1 MGKKNQPGGR
11 SGRKMSK
18 SEKALNR
25 PESDGHLFRSKQLAE
40 DSVKQEVYINTYR
53 EKDGLPPI
61 KRRKKAEDKTS
72 IEFHE
77 GDRLGVE
84 IGDLILAQRL
94 YSRDADRNLVGEAK
108 SEEECMAA
116 HSRVRRER
124 AVYRELDGRMVK
136 AGDEIGIRKG
146 KYMKSRKDD
155 KRRAPGVLRSIMVR
169 LMPHEGEIAGQFLD
183 PDGLAKAMDQTV
195 REFADV
201 LGCDVISAVVHRM
214 TGWDCHI
221 HIQYTMIQPFE
232 QTAHMLGRRLKPWE
246 DKASAMSRAALEAE
260 GKSTASRTVGAKI
273 ESLIKSGNLEPRPVA
288 EIEYR
293 KKVGK
298 RSLLDSAIVG
308 YSFRHKLNLVRVA
321 EEAGDME
328 LAGKVI
334 RMRDTAGNFRT
345 FAKRADAE
353 LLERYLDLWL
363 ERVWRRSIREQLPE
377 IAVEKL
383 LPAGVESATD
393 YATYGTVLV
402 EDTHLKDRKE
412 ELNAQQAEMA
422 VAAAAARQE
431 AEAAVKAAE
440 LEAERA
446 RKEKE
451 RAEHTLNLV
460 NTENAKLFQAAEAER
475 LQRESELQSSRDKAL
490 LKLKRAE
497 ERCADLEKAKLED
510 TNLIVALIT
519 VVQFFIS
526 LPGIGKLLEKA
537 GAALAQQILD
547 LDTKKVLEIPKAM
560 RDRLV
565 LVSKGTSTPPLA
577 DDSPGQK

>member
-1 MGKKNQPGGR
+1 
-11 SGRKMSK
+11 
-18 SEKALNR
+18 
-25 PESDGHLFRSKQLAE
+25 
-40 DSVKQEVYINTYR
+40 
-53 EKDGLPPI
+53 
-61 KRRKKAEDKTS
+61 
-72 IEFHE
+72 
-77 GDRLGVE
+77 
-84 IGDLILAQRL
+84 
-94 YSRDADRNLVGEAK
+94 
-108 SEEECMAA
+108 
-116 HSRVRRER
+116 
-124 AVYRELDGRMVK
+124 
-136 AGDEIGIRKG
+136 
-146 KYMKSRKDD
+146 
-155 KRRAPGVLRSIMVR
+155 
-169 LMPHEGEIAGQFLD
+169 
-183 PDGLAKAMDQTV
+183 
-195 REFADV
+195 
-201 LGCDVISAVVHRM
+201 
-214 TGWDCHI
+214 
-221 HIQYTMIQPFE
+221 
-232 QTAHMLGRRLKPWE
+232 
-246 DKASAMSRAALEAE
+246 
-260 GKSTASRTVGAKI
+260 
-273 ESLIKSGNLEPRPVA
+273 
-288 EIEYR
+288 
-293 KKVGK
+293 
-298 RSLLDSAIVG
+298 
-308 YSFRHKLNLVRVA
+308 
-321 EEAGDME
+321 
-328 LAGKVI
+328 
-334 RMRDTAGNFRT
+334 
-345 FAKRADAE
+345 
-353 LLERYLDLWL
+353 
-363 ERVWRRSIREQLPE
+363 
-377 IAVEKL
+377 
-383 LPAGVESATD
+383 
-393 YATYGTVLV
+393 V